1 MVALDVQPLPRV
13 HPAKAGLE
21 QFERYVWIANA
32 KALHVV
38 RGCTVGL
45 RPRRHFRH
53 ITHGSRVAKDHYR
66 CPWPAFRFT

>member
-1 MVALDVQPLPRV
+1 VVTLDVQSPPRV

-38 RGCTVGL
+38 GFTVGL
-45 RPRRHFRH
+45 RPRRHLPRK
-53 ITHGSRVAKDHYR
+53 SRRERPLSLPLAGLSLHL
-66 CPWPAFRFT
+66 A